1 MPLNW
6 ILESVIRVSD
16 RVRPYS
22 TELGR
27 KPQYLWYISLCL
39 FVRRNTAK
47 LLDRTGTCVVRGQRQ
62 ALIAMELLQQTAQ
75 EFGPAIE
82 ALGGVEGVGDTQ
94 AASRGVHQLGQAFG
108 AVGVSYHFCTFALTQ
123 GVPAVCL
130 YDGDYYGQKGHG
142 LCGFW
147 ADNRLAL
154 SLQDLT
160 TLSAVKH
167 IMQVFNDD
175 RLRENL
181 LRIAVEAVE
190 RWHSI
195 FDQQVIKAFMSH
207 ENDSKQSALL

>member
-1 MPLNW
+1 MGDYVEEFRAHLP
-6 ILESVIRVSD
+6 VIADIVSN
-16 RVRPYS
+16 
-22 TELGR
+22 
-27 KPQYLWYISLCL
+27 I
-39 FVRRNTAK
+39 
-47 LLDRTGTCVVRGQRQ
+47 
-62 ALIAMELLQQTAQ
+62 ALLLQMPIVIVPISFDSHDSDMLSGKELAQ
-75 EFGPAIE
+75 AIFFRDVVVIE
-82 ALGGVEGVGDTQ
+82 HADLNACLVKGVLGE
-94 AASRGVHQLGQAFG
+94 AFG
-108 AVGVSYHFCTFALTQ
+108 AIGVSYHFCTFALTQ

-130 YDGDYYGQKGHG
+130 YDGDYYGQKGRG

-154 SLQDLT
+154 SLRDLT

-181 LRIAVEAVE
+181 PRIAVEAVE

-207 ENDSKQSALL
+207 DKTECVPEVNETVNHASAGQA